1 MERKESKRE
10 LKGKLKEGCLSVCLC
25 VFFVLFRKRREEAAK
40 AREELKKTAAVE
52 APKVGIEEGA
62 MLLLLECTL
71 DDERP
76 APLEAV
82 MGLTSALQVRYM
94 RYNYAM

>member
-1 MERKESKRE
+1 M
-10 LKGKLKEGCLSVCLC
+10 CVCFLC
-25 VFFVLFRKRREEAAK
+25 VFRKRREEAAK

-71 DDERP
+71 NDERP

-94 RYNYAM
+94 RYNYAI

>member
-10 LKGKLKEGCLSVCLC
+10 LKGKLKEGCLSVC

-82 MGLTSALQVRYM
+82 MGLTSALQVRY
-94 RYNYAM
+94 NYAI

>member
-10 LKGKLKEGCLSVCLC
+10 LKGKLKEGCLSVCLS
-25 VFFVLFRKRREEAAK
+25 VFFWCVFRKRREEAAK

-82 MGLTSALQVRYM
+82 MGLTSALQV
-94 RYNYAM
+94 

>member
-10 LKGKLKEGCLSVCLC
+10 LKGKLKESCLSVC

-82 MGLTSALQVRYM
+82 MGLTSALQV
-94 RYNYAM
+94 

>member
-1 MERKESKRE
+1 MGGKKGKQTRVERKVERR
-10 LKGKLKEGCLSVCLC
+10 LSVCLC
-25 VFFVLFRKRREEAAK
+25 FFFVLFRKRREEAAK

-71 DDERP
+71 NDERP

-94 RYNYAM
+94 RYNYAI

>member
-1 MERKESKRE
+1 MGGKKGKQTRVERKVERR
-10 LKGKLKEGCLSVCLC
+10 LSVCVC
-25 VFFVLFRKRREEAAK
+25 FFVLFRKRREEAAK

-82 MGLTSALQVRYM
+82 MGLTSALQV
-94 RYNYAM
+94 

>member
-1 MERKESKRE
+1 VERKESKRE
-10 LKGKLKEGCLSVCLC
+10 LKGKLKEGCLSVCVCFWC
-25 VFFVLFRKRREEAAK
+25 VFRKRREEAAK

-82 MGLTSALQVRYM
+82 MGLTSALQV
-94 RYNYAM
+94 